1 MTDERHDLGQ
11 IQRWMQTV
19 IMHPGGVL
27 NGAASAEAQQH
38 LAIDPTDIEQ
48 IISRSRALDSVD
60 RLEIY
65 ARAYYARLLECM
77 RAEFPVLAKAVSE
90 DLFDE
95 FAIGYLE
102 RYPSESY
109 TLNHLGARFAQHL
122 AETRPPATEDDDDS
136 WPDFL
141 VDLARLEWTFNEV
154 FDGPG
159 VENQKLL
166 ASEDLAAVPADQ
178 WASARLEAVPC
189 LRLVELS
196 YPVHMYYRAIREDQD
211 PPPPEPATTLLAIT
225 RRDYVVRHYE
235 LERPQHVLLGAI
247 LDGKPLAEAI
257 ESAAAVA
264 TGELDEFAALLQ
276 DWFRRWSG
284 EGFFSAVKF
293 DS

>member
-1 MTDERHDLGQ
+1 MADERHDLGQ
-11 IQRWMQTV
+11 IQRWMQAV

-38 LAIDPTDIEQ
+38 LAIDPGDIEQ
-48 IISRSRALDSVD
+48 IISRSQALDSVD

-65 ARAYYARLLECM
+65 AKAYYARLLECM

-95 FAIGYLE
+95 FAIGYLQ

-122 AETRPPATEDDDDS
+122 TETRPAETEDENGF

-141 VDLARLEWTFNEV
+141 VDLARLEWNFNEV

-166 ASEDLAAVPADQ
+166 SSEDLAAVPADQ
-178 WASARLEAVPC
+178 WPNARLVPVPC
-189 LRLVELS
+189 LRLVELD
-196 YPVHMYYRAIREDQD
+196 YPVHTYYRAIREDQD
-211 PPPPEPATTLLAIT
+211 PPPPERAATLLAIT
-225 RRDYVVRHYE
+225 RRNYVVRHYE
-235 LERPQHVLLGAI
+235 LAPPQYALLRAI

-257 ESAAAVA
+257 ESAATTV
-264 TGELDEFAALLQ
+264 TGELDEFAANLQ

-284 EGFFSAVKF
+284 EGFFSAVKI
-293 DS
+293 DR